1 MPLAASTN
9 RAGELLA
16 NGEAYLGVG
25 AQGPSGPLALL
36 EHAAPL
42 LPRALL
48 LLDLADL
55 AEGLLELGFRSGQLQ
70 AHQLRHLALREARAD
85 GLVGVE
91 RDRARALAGARA
103 GPAREHRPRVGVS
116 RQRDSRARRPLE
128 GARRPAED
136 PGGVGRDRSPPD
148 AGLGH
153 GQRVV
158 GAVRELEAPDPGPPV
173 VGAGGCVV
181 LAREPEGAEVDG

>member
-25 AQGPSGPLALL
+25 AQGPAGPLALL

-42 LPRALL
+42 LPRPLL

-70 AHQLRHLALREARAD
+70 ADQLRHLALREAGAD
-85 GLVGVE
+85 GLVGVQ
-91 RDRARALAGARA
+91 RDRAGALAGARA
-103 GPAREHRPRVGVS
+103 RPAREGRPG
-116 RQRDSRARRPLE
+116 
-128 GARRPAED
+128 
-136 PGGVGRDRSPPD
+136 
-148 AGLGH
+148 AGLS
-153 GQRVV
+153 
-158 GAVRELEAPDPGPPV
+158 RERHRRTGLP
-173 VGAGGCVV
+173 
-181 LAREPEGAEVDG
+181 REDA